1 MMTILEKDKFV
12 EEQIL
17 TILQEINESLPD
29 NEQIAVSPDT
39 VLFGNGALIDLLSL
53 VSLIVDL
60 ETRLS
65 MDFDQEIILTDDRAM
80 TRKISPF
87 ENVQSLKDYILELVA

>member
-1 MMTILEKDKFV
+1 MNKEQFV

-17 TILQEINESLPD
+17 AILTEINESLPEE
-29 NEQIAVSPDT
+29 EQISVSRDT
-39 VLFGNGALIDLLSL
+39 VLFGNGALIDSLSL

-60 ETRLS
+60 ETKLS
-65 MDFDQEIILTDDRAM
+65 MDFDKEIVLTDDRAM

-87 ENVQSLKDYILELVA
+87 ENVQTLKDYILELVD

>member
-1 MMTILEKDKFV
+1 MEQKEQFV

-17 TILQEINESLPD
+17 SILNEINESLAND
-29 NEQIAVSPDT
+29 ERIVVSPNT
-39 VLFGNGALIDLLSL
+39 ILFGQGALIDSLSL

-60 ETRLS
+60 ETKLS
-65 MDFDQEIILTDDRAM
+65 MDFDKDIILTDDRAM

-87 ENVQSLKDYILELVA
+87 ENVQTLKDYILELIS